1 MWGDLLL
8 NYVSI
13 KALSECT
20 IEDSVLRLPDEIP
33 EREFRELVLKLR
45 AAILNH
51 KIPIY
56 KPVAAL
62 FDGMP
67 TLPRVTSVGKGVS
80 KTYLGMLPELSYC
93 ICMPLEDLKT
103 VPGVWE
109 KKKKKDLLEMPNDK
123 LVWAKSLGM
132 RDLMFVRSI
141 DDGDITLDKCI
152 YSLDMEKYDNQRI
165 YVKPLLRDCAP
176 IVSINGEGAF
186 IGLNMVLAC
195 SCNTSS
201 CADVIKTIG
210 NIAKNYVQVE
220 QIYGLEEFLFV
231 SPMDLGV
238 GKIKFTYKRDI
249 DEEVLTEIIR
259 RFAKKLLVYF
269 ESSLEQLGTPAYTFC
284 RGTVRDVDDM
294 WEAV

>member
-1 MWGDLLL
+1 ML

-13 KALSECT
+13 QALSECT
-20 IEDSVLRLPDEIP
+20 IHDSVLTLPYDIP
-33 EREFRELVLKLR
+33 ESEFKELTLKLR

-67 TLPRVTSVGKGVS
+67 TLPRVTSAGKGLS

-93 ICMPLEDLKT
+93 VCMPPDDLKT
-103 VPGVWE
+103 VPGVWQ
-109 KKKKKDLLEMPNDK
+109 KKKRKDLLAMPDDK
-123 LVWAKSLGM
+123 MVWAKSLGM
-132 RDLMFVRSI
+132 RDLMYVRSI

-152 YSLDMEKYDNQRI
+152 YSVDPDVYDNVRM
-165 YVKPLLRDCAP
+165 YVKPLLKDCEP

-201 CADVIKTIG
+201 CSDVIKTIG

-238 GKIKFTYKRDI
+238 GRIKFTYKRDI
-249 DEEVLTEIIR
+249 DESVLTEIIR
-259 RFAKKLLVYF
+259 RFAKRLMLHF
-269 ESSLEQLGTPAYTFC
+269 ESSLEQSGTPAYVFC
-284 RGTVRDVDDM
+284 RGSVSNIDRM
-294 WEAV
+294 WEEV